1 MGYALWIVIAVVMAF
16 VEALSL
22 GLFTMWFVVGALAA
36 LVAQILG
43 FDLFTQ
49 IVVFLVVSVVLLVSL
64 RPYALKHRNRGEAA
78 EPSMV
83 GQSARVI
90 VDIPADGTPGRVE
103 TADRMTWAALSA
115 TGEAIEFG
123 ARVHIVGQES
133 IKLIV
138 ERTK

>member
-1 MGYALWIVIAVVMAF
+1 MDWALWIVVAVVMALI
-16 VEALSL
+16 EALSL
-22 GLFTMWFVVGALAA
+22 GMFTMWFVIGAIAALAA
-36 LVAQILG
+36 QLLG
-43 FDLFTQ
+43 FGAVVQ
-49 IVVFLVVSVVLLVSL
+49 IVVFLVVSVVLLVAL

-78 EPSMV
+78 EPSLI

-90 VDIPADGTPGRVE
+90 IDIPADGTPGRVE

-133 IKLIV
+133 IKLLV
-138 ERTK
+138 ERI

>member
-1 MGYALWIVIAVVMAF
+1 MGWALWIVVAVVMAL
-16 VEALSL
+16 VEALSF
-22 GLFTMWFVVGALAA
+22 GMFTMWFVIGSIAA
-36 LVAQILG
+36 LVAHLLG
-43 FDLFTQ
+43 FGIVVQ
-49 IVVFLVVSVVLLVSL
+49 IVVFLVVSVVLLVAL

-78 EPSMV
+78 EPSII

-90 VDIPADGTPGRVE
+90 IDIPADGTPGRVE

-133 IKLIV
+133 IKLLV
-138 ERTK
+138 ERI

>member
-1 MGYALWIVIAVVMAF
+1 MDWALWIVVAVVMALI
-16 VEALSL
+16 EALSL
-22 GLFTMWFVVGALAA
+22 GMFTMWFVVGAIAA
-36 LVAQILG
+36 LVAQLLG
-43 FDLFTQ
+43 FGAVVQ
-49 IVVFLVVSVVLLVSL
+49 IIVFLVVSVVLLVAL

-78 EPSMV
+78 EPSLT

-90 VDIPADGTPGRVE
+90 IDIPADGTPGRVE

-133 IKLIV
+133 IKLLV
-138 ERTK
+138 ERI

>member
-1 MGYALWIVIAVVMAF
+1 MDWALWIVVAVVMALI
-16 VEALSL
+16 EALSL
-22 GLFTMWFVVGALAA
+22 GMFTMWFVIGAIAA
-36 LVAQILG
+36 LVAQLLG
-43 FDLFTQ
+43 FGAVVQ
-49 IVVFLVVSVVLLVSL
+49 IVVFLVVSVVLLVAL

-78 EPSMV
+78 EPSLI

-90 VDIPADGTPGRVE
+90 IDIPADGTPGRVE

-133 IKLIV
+133 IKLLV
-138 ERTK
+138 ERI

>member
-1 MGYALWIVIAVVMAF
+1 MDWALWIVVAVVMALI
-16 VEALSL
+16 EALSL
-22 GLFTMWFVVGALAA
+22 GMFTMWFVIGAIAA
-36 LVAQILG
+36 LVAQLLG
-43 FDLFTQ
+43 FGAVVQ
-49 IVVFLVVSVVLLVSL
+49 IVVFLVVSVVLLVAL

-78 EPSMV
+78 EPSLI

-90 VDIPADGTPGRVE
+90 IDIPADGTPGRVE

-133 IKLIV
+133 IELLV
-138 ERTK
+138 ERI

>member
-1 MGYALWIVIAVVMAF
+1 MDWALWIVVAVVMALI
-16 VEALSL
+16 EALSL
-22 GLFTMWFVVGALAA
+22 GMFTMWFVVGAIAA
-36 LVAQILG
+36 LVAQLLG
-43 FDLFTQ
+43 FGAVVQ
-49 IVVFLVVSVVLLVSL
+49 IIVFLVVSVVLLVAL

-78 EPSMV
+78 EPSLI

-90 VDIPADGTPGRVE
+90 IDIPADGTPGRVE

-133 IKLIV
+133 IKLLV
-138 ERTK
+138 ERI